1 MKHKHAE
8 LIHAWA
14 DGAKIQTLDSDT
26 WVDVP
31 RPSWGEG
38 ITYRIK
44 PEEEKPVV
52 RWKCVYK
59 SANGYW
65 TETEYF
71 YTDEEI
77 SQCKG
82 HTKLEYTRTEFKE

>member
-1 MKHKHAE
+1 MKQKHAE

-44 PEEEKPVV
+44 PEEKKTVV

-77 SQCKG
+77 YQCKG
-82 HTKLEYTRTEFKE
+82 YTKLEYTRTEFPE